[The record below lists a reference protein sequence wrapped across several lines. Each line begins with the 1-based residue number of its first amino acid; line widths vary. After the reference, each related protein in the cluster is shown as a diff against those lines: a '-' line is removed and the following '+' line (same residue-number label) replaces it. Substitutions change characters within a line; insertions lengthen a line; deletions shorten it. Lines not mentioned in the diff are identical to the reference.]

1 MAAEAAAAS
10 RGLVFS
16 LLSSPLPSQIVS
28 DAAAAVR
35 EDDDDISILG
45 RSSQLLLLL
54 AAATFIRSSE

>member
-1 MAAEAAAAS
+1 MAAAAAS

-16 LLSSPLPSQIVS
+16 LLFSPLPSQIVS
-28 DAAAAVR
+28 DAAAAAVR